1 MAGKIFKAGIRFND
15 PDFKYMSLIFNE
27 DNRSCTVYAHV
38 KLNNNLIILGGY
50 IEDWLTVE
58 SENLNSNLQSSV
70 PAPAANTVRTTAK
83 KAVKG
88 SK

>member
-27 DNRSCTVYAHV
+27 DNNSCTIYAHV
-38 KLNNNLIILGGY
+38 RLDNNLIILGGHVA
-50 IEDWLTVE
+50 DWWPVE

-70 PAPAANTVRTTAK
+70 PASAANTVRTTAK

>member
-1 MAGKIFKAGIRFND
+1 MVGKIFKAGIRFND
-15 PDFKYMSLIFNE
+15 PEFKYMSLIFNE
-27 DNRSCTVYAHV
+27 DERSCTVYTHIR
-38 KLNNNLIILGGY
+38 LDNELIILRGHV
-50 IEDWLTVE
+50 DNWWPSN
-58 SENLNSNLQSSV
+58 SEILNSNLQSSV